1 MDTVAVVKHL
11 KKLQKLAKSGF
22 TATARYIEFEITPER
37 DAAARELVCAIEE
50 YTNELRFEIR
60 NSKVSFSKNS
70 QLPLFSN
77 FQELFNQYF
86 PLCLKGDLG
95 EQHQEFIVLD
105 ESSVPSDCDVF
116 QQFDRVQEWI
126 LLCKD
131 VIDNNH
137 VEKSKKLNFYI
148 AEELESEKMVKSRC
162 LTISNSEVSKIF
174 GKIIALPDEFK
185 FAEDRSFMVEKRAV
199 LKSTFLKSYK
209 KSKDESVIVTEVMQ
223 NPSAFQRLFQSDY
236 EFYTRK
242 YSIDKVTREVEQA
255 KIEYLDKIN
264 GIIHDNQAKALAI
277 PVILFGTA
285 LVRDWGLQAILLLA
299 SAMVLALY
307 FVNLSLE
314 HKKRSVND
322 LEDSARKVLG
332 RIEYEHIDETS
343 YGKNSEL
350 FEEAKEK
357 VKNNAKHARDL
368 LRNVQF
374 GLFTGL
380 LMWAAY
386 IFCLYK
392 SSLGN

>member
-11 KKLQKLAKSGF
+11 KELQKLAKSGF
-22 TATARYIEFEITPER
+22 TATARYIEFEIPPEYEV
-37 DAAARELVCAIEE
+37 ATLELVCAIEG
-50 YTNELRFEIR
+50 YTNELRFQIQK
-60 NSKVSFSKNS
+60 SKASFSKNG

-105 ESSVPSDCDVF
+105 ESSVPSDCDIF
-116 QQFDRVQEWI
+116 QQFDRIQDWI

-162 LTISNSEVSKIF
+162 LTISNSEVSKVF

-264 GIIHDNQAKALAI
+264 GIIHDNQAKALTI

-322 LEDSARKVLG
+322 LEDSARNVLG

-343 YGKNSEL
+343 YGKNSKL

-374 GLFTGL
+374 GLFAGL
-380 LMWAAY
+380 LIWAAY

-392 SSLGN
+392 SSLGS